1 MEVLK
6 FELFSPCATF
16 RVPFSIKGIETYPLP
31 PYSTIIGLI
40 YTSLGRKWKREE
52 RFSVS
57 VQGKFETIF
66 RDYIRFRK
74 YNTKDKELETLPL
87 QVPRLYKLHCI
98 VHIHSEN
105 KELLKEFE
113 EGLKRPK
120 VYPFLGGGEYPVFI
134 KSVKI
139 LEASVQRK
147 EGEIEYSAFVPKSKK
162 GIFPEITGIHF
173 RIPYFC
179 ERKNGERECE
189 WTDVYYFQRGTVY
202 EGEVILDEEGTPIW
216 I

>member
-6 FELFSPCATF
+6 FELSSPCATF

-40 YTSLGRKWKREE
+40 YTCLGRKWEGEK
-52 RFSVS
+52 FSVS
-57 VQGKFETIF
+57 VQGNFEAIF

-74 YNTKDKELETLPL
+74 YNKKDKELETLPL
-87 QVPRLYKLHCI
+87 QVPRLYKLNCV
-98 VHIHSEN
+98 VHIYSEN
-105 KELLKEFE
+105 NELLKEFE
-113 EGLKRPK
+113 EGLKKPK

-134 KSVKI
+134 NNVKI
-139 LEASVQRK
+139 LKASVQET
-147 EGEIEYSAFVPKSKK
+147 EGETEYSAFVPINKKS
-162 GIFPEITGIHF
+162 IFLETAGIHF

-179 ERKNGERECE
+179 TRKEGERECE
-189 WTDVYYFQRGTVY
+189 WVDVYYFQRGTLY
-202 EGEVILDEEGTPIW
+202 EGEIILDEEGTPVW